1 MDNIVILSAQAEGIS
16 LRALWEQM
24 EELIDLLEQVEN
36 LFGSNLKIKRNL
48 KTNIGNIFPLLSII
62 FFSGQWRFWDDTPV
76 LGTWVSI
83 LQNIWKKRVYKQ
95 ARKPRI

>member
-48 KTNIGNIFPLLSII
+48 KTNIGNIFPLL
-62 FFSGQWRFWDDTPV
+62 
-76 LGTWVSI
+76 
-83 LQNIWKKRVYKQ
+83 
-95 ARKPRI
+95 

>member
-36 LFGSNLKIKRNL
+36 LFGSNLKIKRKL
-48 KTNIGNIFPLLSII
+48 KTNIGNIYPLL
-62 FFSGQWRFWDDTPV
+62 
-76 LGTWVSI
+76 
-83 LQNIWKKRVYKQ
+83 
-95 ARKPRI
+95 